1 MGFKRGNSIDAD
13 KSIESILET
22 NYKKQVSGD
31 VKQTPIHRKKKER
44 EVTKSFNF
52 TMRPSVRQKLNDLV
66 DYDTESNADSA
77 ASYLSE
83 MIEKRYDDLGLN
95 Q

>member
-1 MGFKRGNSIDAD
+1 MAFKRGNVIGTD
-13 KSIESILET
+13 KSIESILEQ
-22 NYKKQVSGD
+22 NRKKQVSGN
-31 VKQTPIHRKKKER
+31 VKQTPIQRKKKER

-66 DYDTESNADSA
+66 DYDTESRADSA

-83 MIEKRYDDLGLN
+83 MIEKRYDELGLK
-95 Q
+95 